1 MIKKLTLYFLA
12 SACLFA
18 AGCKKKDGSGGL
30 NLFTLEDEK
39 TLGLQTKGQIENDPA
54 QFPILPRSSFPEA
67 YAYLDAMRDDI
78 LNSGK
83 VTYKNEFAWEL
94 YIVHKDDVLNAFCT
108 PGGYIY
114 IYTGLIKYL
123 DDKSSLAGVLGHEIA
138 HADKRHSTKQMTK
151 AYGMQTLLDVVL
163 GNNQG
168 LVTQITS
175 ELVNLKFSRTDESEA
190 DKYSV
195 TYLCPTKYKASGAAS
210 FFEKIAED
218 GDAGVPAFLST
229 HPNPDNRVANIN
241 AEAASQG
248 CSTTISN
255 TEDVDGYQAFK
266 NMLP

>member
-1 MIKKLTLYFLA
+1 
-12 SACLFA
+12 
-18 AGCKKKDGSGGL
+18 
-30 NLFTLEDEK
+30 
-39 TLGLQTKGQIENDPA
+39 GQMENDPA

-123 DDKSSLAGVLGHEIA
+123 DSKSALAGVMGHEMA
-138 HADKRHSTKQMTK
+138 HADRRHATKQMTK
-151 AYGMQTLLDVVL
+151 AYGMQTLMDVVL

-175 ELVNLKFSRTDESEA
+175 ELINLKFSRTDETDA
-190 DKYSV
+190 DNYSV
-195 TYLCPTKYKASGAAS
+195 TFLCPTKYRASGAAD
-210 FFEKIAED
+210 FFEKIEKD
-218 GDAGVPAFLST
+218 GGSGVPAFLST
-229 HPNPDNRVANIN
+229 HPSPENRVSNIHG
-241 AEAASQG
+241 EAAKQG
-248 CSTTISN
+248 CSTTISS
-255 TEDVDGYQAFK
+255 TE
-266 NMLP
+266 

>member
-1 MIKKLTLYFLA
+1 MIKKWTLYFLT
-12 SACLFA
+12 SAALVT
-18 AGCKKKDGSGGL
+18 AGCKKDGGGL
-30 NLFTLEDEK
+30 NIFTLEDEK
-39 TLGLQTKGQIENDPA
+39 TLGLQTKAEIEKDPT
-54 QFPILPRSSFPEA
+54 QFPILSRSAYPQV

-83 VTYKNEFAWEL
+83 VTYKNEFAWEMH
-94 YIVHKDDVLNAFCT
+94 IVQRDDVLNAFCT

-114 IYTGLIKYL
+114 VYTGLIKYL
-123 DDKSSLAGVLGHEIA
+123 DSKSSLAGVLGHEIA

-175 ELVNLKFSRTDESEA
+175 ELINLKFSRSDESEA
-190 DKYSV
+190 DKFSV
-195 TYLCPTKYKASGAAS
+195 SYLCPTKYKASGAAD
-210 FFEKIAED
+210 FFEKISEEE
-218 GDAGVPAFLST
+218 GSRVPAFLST

-248 CSTTISN
+248 CSTTISQ
-255 TEDVDGYQAFK
+255 TEDVDGYQSFK

>member
-1 MIKKLTLYFLA
+1 MIRKLTLYFVA
-12 SACLFA
+12 SVFLFS
-18 AGCKKKDGSGGL
+18 AGCKKKDGGGL

-39 TLGLQTKGQIENDPA
+39 TLGLQTKAQIEADPG
-54 QFPILPRSSFPEA
+54 QFPILSRTAYPQA

-83 VTYKNEFAWEL
+83 ITYRNEFAWEI

-114 IYTGLIKYL
+114 MYTGLIKYL

-138 HADKRHSTKQMTK
+138 HADRRHATKQMTK

-175 ELVNLKFSRTDESEA
+175 ELIHLKFSRTDESDA
-190 DKYSV
+190 DKFSV
-195 TYLCPTKYKASGAAS
+195 TYLCPTKYRANGAAA
-210 FFEKIAED
+210 FFEKVNEESGSGGI
-218 GDAGVPAFLST
+218 PAFLST
-229 HPNPDNRVANIN
+229 HPNPDNRVGNIN
-241 AEAASQG
+241 AEAANQN
-248 CSTTISN
+248 CTTTITPN
-255 TEDVDGYQAFK
+255 EDVDGYQTFK
-266 NMLP
+266 HMLP